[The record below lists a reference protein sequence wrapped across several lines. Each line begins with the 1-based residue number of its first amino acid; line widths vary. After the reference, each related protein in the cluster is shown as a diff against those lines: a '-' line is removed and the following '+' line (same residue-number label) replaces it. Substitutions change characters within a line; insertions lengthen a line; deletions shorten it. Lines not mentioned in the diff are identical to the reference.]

1 MLILK
6 LCTQLLIF
14 KEDAK
19 EIRNQTFLEF
29 LEFLHLFLDQILL
42 TVFY

>member
-6 LCTQLLIF
+6 LCTHFLIF

-19 EIRNQTFLEF
+19 VIRNFT
-29 LEFLHLFLDQILL
+29 I
-42 TVFY
+42 VFYNTYFSRHN

>member
-29 LEFLHLFLDQILL
+29 F
-42 TVFY
+42 